1 MISKKVRNAVLSS
14 IMAASM
20 LLGVLCPLS
29 PLSSDGEVKAAVIG
43 DEGAD
48 GLTKVDVLNL
58 SSPDEKIKV
67 QLWEDADGAYY
78 YSAYLNDYV
87 VLQCSLVGIVTKDAD
102 LSKGLVLDAGSVK
115 VTDGKDEYDIIQGP
129 VNHVNKEYKEL
140 EFKLTKDNAD
150 VVMQFRVS
158 NDGMAYRYL
167 VPVFRI

>member
-87 VLQCSLVGIVTKDAD
+87 VLQCSPVGIVTKDAD

-115 VTDGKDEYDIIQGP
+115 VTDGK
-129 VNHVNKEYKEL
+129 
-140 EFKLTKDNAD
+140 
-150 VVMQFRVS
+150 R
-158 NDGMAYRYL
+158 
-167 VPVFRI
+167 